1 MRQLFNRSH
10 GETNIPAETAVPLRV
25 RIAVLLALVPVVLFT
40 VACLVY
46 NAPASPARNRV
57 AAAATDFM
65 EPYFWQDWQLFGP
78 TPGDNNSLIYLQ
90 TQIKLPSGRVV
101 QTSPIEI
108 EKSIDQSP
116 QQFRVNP
123 TKLPGVL
130 LAFDQA
136 AQHYDQAATN
146 IKKLP
151 TAERS
156 TAQTN
161 LDEAYATDF
170 LEMRR
175 FFSAQASILYP
186 QSQILAVRA
195 TFDDQPIVPFSDR
208 YESPQPKEPV
218 QALLVTSWLAYV
230 PGVAQ

>member
-1 MRQLFNRSH
+1 MRQLFNRSPR
-10 GETNIPAETAVPLRV
+10 ETNIPAGTAVPLRV
-25 RIAVLLALVPVVLFT
+25 RICVLLALVPVVLFT
-40 VACLVY
+40 LACLAY

-57 AAAATDFM
+57 ASAATAFM

-78 TPGDNNSLIYLQ
+78 TPGDSNSLIYLQ
-90 TQIKLPSGRVV
+90 AQIKLPSGKVV
-101 QTSPIEI
+101 QTSPLEI
-108 EKSIDQSP
+108 EQAIDRAP

-151 TAERS
+151 ASQRAA
-156 TAQTN
+156 AQTD
-161 LDEAYATDF
+161 LDKAYATDF
-170 LEMRR
+170 LEMQR
-175 FFSAQASILYP
+175 FFSARASSLYP

-195 TFDDQPIVPFSDR
+195 TFESQPIIPFSDR
-208 YESPQPKEPV
+208 YERPQPKEPIDP
-218 QALLVTSWLAYV
+218 LLVTSWLSYV